1 MANTKFKEFAPT
13 MQNVFLLKFNQKRN
27 FWPMKFL
34 QIFDVCFRHFPIFVL
49 CYIHPKL
56 AALKIFYSSQKH
68 VIISYTGLP
77 KKNGFKSK
85 LWIKK
90 FITISE
96 IAIEHSIACYDALF
110 VRNLNTSRAKNLKSY
125 KNRLETESLRFLF
138 HILHEMLFHYF
149 WRLFLKDALFKFCR

>member
-1 MANTKFKEFAPT
+1 
-13 MQNVFLLKFNQKRN
+13 
-27 FWPMKFL
+27 MKFL

-49 CYIHPKL
+49 CYISPKL

-68 VIISYTGLP
+68 FITSYTGLP

-96 IAIEHSIACYDALF
+96 IAIEHSIACHDALMLLPW
-110 VRNLNTSRAKNLKSY
+110 NLNTSRAKNLKPY
-125 KNRLETESLRFLF
+125 KIRLETESLRFLF

-149 WRLFLKDALFKFCR
+149 WQLFLKDALFKFCW

>member
-1 MANTKFKEFAPT
+1 MLQQCKTFQIQSKKEFLTNEISPNLRC
-13 MQNVFLLKFNQKRN
+13 MFSRLSN
-27 FWPMKFL
+27 
-34 QIFDVCFRHFPIFVL
+34 FVL

-68 VIISYTGLP
+68 VIASYTGLP

-96 IAIEHSIACYDALF
+96 IAIEHSIACHDALF
-110 VRNLNTSRAKNLKSY
+110 VRNLNTSRAKNLKPY

-149 WRLFLKDALFKFCR
+149 WQLFLKDVLFKFCW

>member
-1 MANTKFKEFAPT
+1 MLQQCKTFQIQSKKEFDQWNFSKSS
-13 MQNVFLLKFNQKRN
+13 MYVFETFQLCSVLHTSKTGSFKDLLLLTKT
-27 FWPMKFL
+27 
-34 QIFDVCFRHFPIFVL
+34 RHS
-49 CYIHPKL
+49 KL
-56 AALKIFYSSQKH
+56 YRL
-68 VIISYTGLP
+68 T

-96 IAIEHSIACYDALF
+96 IAIEHSIACHDALF
-110 VRNLNTSRAKNLKSY
+110 VRNLNTSRAKNLKPY

-149 WRLFLKDALFKFCR
+149 WQLFLKDALFKFCW

>member
-1 MANTKFKEFAPT
+1 MLQQCKTIFIPIQSKKEFLTNEISPNLRCMFSRLSNLCPVLHT
-13 MQNVFLLKFNQKRN
+13 SKTGSFKDLLLLTKT
-27 FWPMKFL
+27 
-34 QIFDVCFRHFPIFVL
+34 RHS
-49 CYIHPKL
+49 KL
-56 AALKIFYSSQKH
+56 YRL
-68 VIISYTGLP
+68 T

-96 IAIEHSIACYDALF
+96 IAIEHSIACHDALF